1 MGQRGRHFGDVPG
14 PGCKHGCTF
23 VDLIWNYFV
32 KCVGLAVMGLAV
44 MGLAAVGRILDAEVG
59 GHAGAQERHVI
70 GRAEKAGADRLQVED
85 LAQRLIN
92 LLP

>member
-1 MGQRGRHFGDVPG
+1 
-14 PGCKHGCTF
+14 
-23 VDLIWNYFV
+23 
-32 KCVGLAVMGLAV
+32 
-44 MGLAAVGRILDAEVG
+44 
-59 GHAGAQERHVI
+59 VI